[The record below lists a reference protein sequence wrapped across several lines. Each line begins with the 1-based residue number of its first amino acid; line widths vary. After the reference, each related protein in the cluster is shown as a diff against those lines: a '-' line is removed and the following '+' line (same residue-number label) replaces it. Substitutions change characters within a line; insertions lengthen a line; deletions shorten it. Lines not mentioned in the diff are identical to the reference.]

1 MSHTVRTLLGVSL
14 ILLLSSAPAWAQ
26 ATGQINGTVTDAT
39 GALLPGVDVTA
50 TQTDTGIARAAVTN
64 ETGSFV
70 MPNLALGPYRFEAS
84 LPGFQTFVQTGITL
98 QVNSSVIV
106 DATMQVGQVTQTIEV
121 QADAAMVELRST
133 GIGQIID
140 NTAILEL
147 PLVGRQVQD
156 LIVLTGATVQTGTE
170 NQRSRSYVG
179 IARFSIAGGLDRGTS
194 YSLDGASHNDVR
206 RNLGLPLPFPDAL
219 QEFKVETSAI
229 PARNGFR
236 SGAAIN
242 AVTRSGTN
250 EFHGNAFYFV
260 RNEVFNARGFFE
272 NERDGLKR
280 NQYGATA
287 GGPVI
292 QNKLFLF
299 GGFQSTLERKA
310 PAGRSSIVPTQ
321 AMIAGDFTQFASA
334 ACQGTAV
341 TLGAPFVNNVIDP
354 ALLSPAGVNLA
365 NRLPVPDD
373 ACGNTRWGDPVKTD
387 EYQYLGRVD
396 FQLNQNHSMFARFM
410 GYPYNAAVGTDF
422 SDNALISGTPG
433 KDDMFMAGTFGDT
446 ITLGN
451 NKINSLRLGWNRQN
465 TLRKNPTY
473 FDVDDLGINAWHLV
487 DGMIAVEVDD
497 GFNIGSRTSAPNSY
511 RETGYDVTNDLGWT
525 IGNHQLNMGGTYRS
539 FQTNNDS
546 FSSTTGQWFFD
557 DGGVVT
563 NMADLLRGRLT
574 RLQQGGPNSHY
585 LRTKALATYVQDSW
599 QVQRGLTLSMGLR
612 WEPSIAQRF
621 SSPHNQ
627 NHGFSMDAF
636 LANQR
641 TTLFNNAPAG
651 VFYPGEAGF
660 VEGGNNTN
668 TVTNKWDKFAPRLGL
683 SWDPVGEGRTV
694 VRAAWGMFYETQA
707 GELLL
712 TLGQGAPWAGFTVL
726 GDVSFDD
733 PYANFPGGNPFPFSA
748 NVNSPYPTGGQF
760 SFVDADIQNP
770 YVQQWNVGIQHEL
783 APNWLVSAT
792 YLGNQV
798 THIYGSEEI
807 NAAVPIPGVGDAN
820 GDCFAT
826 VLGQAVS
833 LNVGAGRD
841 CSRDAG
847 SSRSARRL
855 LKLLD
860 PTDVR
865 GGSLYGNIAKWE
877 DGGTRSYNGLI
888 LSMNKRMSGNFSA
901 TANYTWS
908 HCIGNPVNN
917 LLQGRPG
924 TGNWNDVTNRDYDR
938 GNCTTGGR
946 DVRHIANA
954 TLVLNTPEFA
964 QPWVQGL
971 FGDWS
976 VSGILRSRSGE
987 AFDADISGDSQRT
1000 GNNRSDQRPNQILD
1014 NPYGNKCFDDLRE
1027 RNPTCR
1033 WLSRDAFAQP
1043 AAFEFGNHGLG
1054 SLFGPKSWEIDM
1066 GLNRTFQI
1074 TEDQSVELRMEADNV
1089 LNHANFARPNERVG
1103 SQLGR
1108 ITSTANTGR
1117 IIQLGLKYAF

>member
-1 MSHTVRTLLGVSL
+1 MSRTVRTLFGVSL
-14 ILLLSSAPAWAQ
+14 ILLLSSAPVWAQ
-26 ATGQINGTVTDAT
+26 ATGQITGTVTDAT
-39 GALLPGVDVTA
+39 GALLPGVNVTA
-50 TQTDTGIARAAVTN
+50 TQTDTGIARSAVTN
-64 ETGSFV
+64 ETGSVV
-70 MPNLALGPYRFEAS
+70 MSNLPLGPYRFEAA

-98 QVNSSVIV
+98 QVNSSINVV
-106 DATMQVGQVTQTIEV
+106 ATMEVGQVTQTIEV
-121 QADAAMVELRST
+121 QADAAMVELRAT

-140 NTAILEL
+140 NIAILEL
-147 PLVGRQVQD
+147 PLVGREVQD

-170 NQRSRSYVG
+170 SQRSRSYVG
-179 IARFSIAGGLDRGTS
+179 IARFSIAGGLERGTS

-236 SGAAIN
+236 SGAAVN
-242 AVTRSGTN
+242 AVTKSGTN
-250 EFHGNAFYFV
+250 QFHGNAFYFV
-260 RNEVFNARGFFE
+260 RNEVFNARSFFE

-280 NQYGATA
+280 NQYGATI
-287 GGPVI
+287 GGPII
-292 QNKLFLF
+292 QNKLFFF
-299 GGFQSTLERKA
+299 GGFQATLNRRA
-310 PAGRSSIVPTQ
+310 PAGSSSIVPTQ
-321 AMIAGDFTQFASA
+321 AMIAGDFREFASA
-334 ACQGTAV
+334 ACQGRAV
-341 TLGAPFVNNVIDP
+341 TLGAPFVDNMIDP
-354 ALLSPAGVNLA
+354 ALFSPAGVNLA

-387 EYQYLGRVD
+387 EYQYLGRMD
-396 FQLNQNHSMFARFM
+396 YQITQNHSLFARFM

-433 KDDMFMAGTFGDT
+433 KDDMFLAGTVGDT
-446 ITLGN
+446 ITIGD

-473 FDVDDLGINAWHLV
+473 FDVDDLGINAWHQI

-497 GFNIGSRTSAPNSY
+497 GFTVGSRTSAPNSY
-511 RETGYDVTNDLGWT
+511 RETGYDVSNDLGWNV
-525 IGNHQLNMGGTYRS
+525 GNHQLNMGGTFRS

-557 DGGVVT
+557 DGGIVT

-574 RLQQGGPNSHY
+574 RLQQGGPNSSY
-585 LRTKALATYVQDSW
+585 VRTKAIAGYIQDSW
-599 QVQRGLTLSMGLR
+599 QVQSGLTLSMGIR
-612 WEPSIAQRF
+612 WEPYLAQGF
-621 SSPHNQ
+621 HQ
-627 NHGFSMDAF
+627 DINHFFDMDAF

-641 TTLFNNAPAG
+641 TTQFSNAPAG
-651 VFYPGEAGF
+651 IFYPGDSGFPAG
-660 VEGGNNTN
+660 GTSNNPI
-668 TVTNKWDKFAPRLGL
+668 TNKWDKFAPRLGL
-683 SWDPVGEGRTV
+683 SWDPMGEGRTV
-694 VRAAWGMFYETQA
+694 VRAAWGMFYETQTA
-707 GELLL
+707 ELLL

-733 PYANFPGGNPFPFSA
+733 PYADFPGGNPFPFTA
-748 NVNSPYPTGGQF
+748 NLNSPYPRGGTYSF
-760 SFVDADIQNP
+760 SSADTQPP
-770 YVQQWNVGIQHEL
+770 YVQQWNVGVQHEI

-798 THIYGSEEI
+798 THIYGSREL
-807 NAAVPIPGVGDAN
+807 NPAVAIPGVGDAN

-826 VLGQAVS
+826 VLGQSVS
-833 LNVGAGRD
+833 LNVGAGRA

-847 SSRSARRL
+847 SSRTARRIL
-855 LKLLD
+855 NLLD
-860 PTDVR
+860 PTGAL
-865 GGSLYGNIAKWE
+865 GGSLYGNVATWD

-924 TGNWNDVTNRDYDR
+924 TGNWNIPENRDYDR
-938 GNCTTGGR
+938 GNCITGGR

-954 TLVLNTPEFA
+954 TLVFNTPEFT
-964 QPWVQGL
+964 QPWTQGL

-976 VSGILRSRSGE
+976 ISGILRSRSGE

-1000 GNNRSDQRPNQILD
+1000 GNNRRDQRPNQILD
-1014 NPYGNKCFDDLRE
+1014 NPYGNKCFDDLRS

-1033 WLSRDAFAQP
+1033 WLSRDAFANP

-1054 SLFGPKSWEIDM
+1054 SLFGPNSWQIDM
-1066 GLNRTFQI
+1066 GLSRTFQI
-1074 TEDQSVELRMEADNV
+1074 TEDQSVEFRAEADNV
-1089 LNHANFARPNERVG
+1089 FNHANFARPNERVG

-1108 ITSTANTGR
+1108 ITRTSNNGR